1 MGSKPKSVSMPPD
14 PDPRPTATGDSS
26 QEVKQA
32 AREEQK
38 RNLQTYGRQ
47 KTILAGAS
55 SQDNS
60 NKKTILGG

>member
-1 MGSKPKSVSMPPD
+1 MGGKAKSVDMPPD

-26 QEVKQA
+26 QEVRQA
-32 AREEQK
+32 KREEQK

-47 KTILAGAS
+47 KTILAGNR
-55 SQDNS
+55 SQDNT

>member
-1 MGSKPKSVSMPPD
+1 MGSSAKTPAMPPD

-32 AREEQK
+32 SREEQK

-55 SQDNS
+55 SQDNAG
-60 NKKTILGG
+60 KKTILGG